1 MRQSNFDN
9 EFWLQQIDQAFEEAA
24 GDEKDRW
31 TSLQETFQI
40 KTQLDVCEEFD
51 GVNHEEALS
60 FVLVIDLPM
69 LVRGHSIST
78 RVLDDIISMRVTN
91 LYKFQLGLPRS
102 VIEKDCKS
110 YFDCKL
116 RKLIVTIPVKQ
127 LEIEVPVEQVISAPE
142 AAKPVAT
149 KLVVEEPD
157 NSTTDDLLFDV
168 V

>member
-1 MRQSNFDN
+1 
-9 EFWLQQIDQAFEEAA
+9 
-24 GDEKDRW
+24 
-31 TSLQETFQI
+31 LQETFQI

-51 GVNHEEALS
+51 GLNHEEALN

-78 RVLDDIISMRVTN
+78 RVLDDIISMRVTS
-91 LYKFQLGLPRS
+91 LYKFYLGLPRS

-110 YFDCKL
+110 FFDCKL

-127 LEIEVPVEQVISAPE
+127 LEVEVEHVMAAPE
-142 AAKPVAT
+142 AAKPIEARAVI
-149 KLVVEEPD
+149 EEQD
-157 NSTTDDLLFDV
+157 NLTTDDLLFDV

>member
-1 MRQSNFDN
+1 M
-9 EFWLQQIDQAFEEAA
+9 
-24 GDEKDRW
+24 
-31 TSLQETFQI
+31 QETFQI
-40 KTQLDVCEEFD
+40 KTQLDLCEEFD

-110 YFDCKL
+110 FFDCKL
-116 RKLIVTIPVKQ
+116 RKLIITIPVKQ
-127 LEIEVPVEQVISAPE
+127 LEVEAPIEQVIAAPE
-142 AAKPVAT
+142 AAKPITARPVT
-149 KLVVEEPD
+149 EELD
-157 NSTTDDLLFDV
+157 NLTTDDLLFDV